1 MRKLRASGGFAM
13 SVWSALVVFFIGAAI
28 AGPLVLSAWL
38 MRRRECPH
46 CGETIE
52 PDPAFARMMAGQ

>member
-1 MRKLRASGGFAM
+1 M

-46 CGETIE
+46 CGEAIE
-52 PDPAFARMMAGQ
+52 PDPAFARMVAGQ

>member
-1 MRKLRASGGFAM
+1 M
-13 SVWSALVVFFIGAAI
+13 SVWSLLFVFLIGVAV

-38 MRRRECPH
+38 MRRRDCPH

-52 PDPAFARMMAGQ
+52 ADPAFARMMSGQ